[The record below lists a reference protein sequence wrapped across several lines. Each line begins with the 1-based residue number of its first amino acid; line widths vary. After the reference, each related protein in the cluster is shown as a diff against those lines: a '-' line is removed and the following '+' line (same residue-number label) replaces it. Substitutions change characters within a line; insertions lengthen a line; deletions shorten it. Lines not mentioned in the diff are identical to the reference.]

1 MTSTDFD
8 WLNVMSDMSIEK
20 FLLNP
25 LITIDCGIILVKDI
39 KHRFIASNAVFS
51 RLAGKNTESL
61 LGLNDFDMP
70 WADCA
75 NIYVNHEKDILR
87 GDNYSVVEPL
97 NGTTSVNLITTK
109 KVVYDA
115 RGKPAGTIA
124 TAVEIT
130 QNINFFN
137 LAGKSESIKIC
148 NYGKD
153 YNLTVIESKVMY
165 FLLKGLKR
173 AAISENAGI
182 SLKSVDF
189 HLTNLKRKFRADNT
203 TELVILAYQ
212 KGYQDIL
219 PFTIK
224 F

>member
-1 MTSTDFD
+1 M
-8 WLNVMSDMSIEK
+8 
-20 FLLNP
+20 
-25 LITIDCGIILVKDI
+25 IDCGIILVKDI

-61 LGLNDFDMP
+61 IGLNDFDMP
-70 WADCA
+70 WADSA

-87 GDNYSVVEPL
+87 GDAYSVIEPL
-97 NGTTSVNLITTK
+97 NGTSAINLITTK
-109 KVVYDA
+109 KILYDVA
-115 RGKPAGTIA
+115 GKPAGTIA

-137 LAGKSESIKIC
+137 LAGKSESIKVC
-148 NYGKD
+148 NYGEK
-153 YNLTVIESKVMY
+153 YNLTAIESKVMY

-173 AAISENAGI
+173 AAISESTGI
-182 SLKSVDF
+182 SLKAVDF
-189 HLTNLKRKFRADNT
+189 HLTNLKKKLKADNT
-203 TELVILAYQ
+203 TALVILGYQ
-212 KGYQDIL
+212 NGWQDIL

>member
-1 MTSTDFD
+1 
-8 WLNVMSDMSIEK
+8 MSDMSIEK

-25 LITIDCGIILVKDI
+25 VITIDCGIILVKDI
-39 KHRFIASNAVFS
+39 QHRFIASNGVFS
-51 RLAGKNTESL
+51 RLAGKKTDSL
-61 LGLNDFDMP
+61 VGLNDFDMP
-70 WADCA
+70 WADSA
-75 NIYVNHEKDILR
+75 SIYVNHEKDILR
-87 GDNYSVVEPL
+87 GDYYSVVEPL
-97 NGTTSVNLITTK
+97 KGTTPVNLMTTK
-109 KVVYDA
+109 KVIYDA
-115 RGKPAGTIA
+115 TGKPAGTIA

-130 QNINFFN
+130 ENINFFN

-148 NYGKD
+148 DYGDK
-153 YNLTVIESKVMY
+153 YNLTAMESKVMY

-173 AAISENAGI
+173 AAIAENTGV

-189 HLTNLKRKFRADNT
+189 HLTNLKKKFMADNT

-212 KGYQDIL
+212 KGYQNIL

>member
-1 MTSTDFD
+1 
-8 WLNVMSDMSIEK
+8 MSIEK

-25 LITIDCGIILVKDI
+25 VITIDCGIILVKDI
-39 KHRFIASNAVFS
+39 QHRFIASNGVFS
-51 RLAGKNTESL
+51 RLAGKKTDEL
-61 LGLNDFDMP
+61 IGLNDVDMP
-70 WADCA
+70 WADSA
-75 NIYVNHEKDILR
+75 DIYVSHEKDILR

-97 NGTTSVNLITTK
+97 NGTTPVNLMTTK
-109 KVVYDA
+109 KVIYDA
-115 RGKPAGTIA
+115 AGNPAGTIA

-148 NYGKD
+148 DYGDK
-153 YNLTVIESKVMY
+153 YNLTAMESKVMY

-173 AAISENAGI
+173 AAIADNTGI

-189 HLTNLKRKFRADNT
+189 HLTNLKKKFMADNT

-212 KGYQDIL
+212 KGYQNIL

>member
-1 MTSTDFD
+1 
-8 WLNVMSDMSIEK
+8 MSIEK

-25 LITIDCGIILVKDI
+25 IITIDCGIILVKDI
-39 KHRFIASNAVFS
+39 QHRFIASNGVFS
-51 RLAGKNTESL
+51 RLAGKKTDEL
-61 LGLNDFDMP
+61 IGLNDVDMP
-70 WADCA
+70 WADSA
-75 NIYVNHEKDILR
+75 DIYVSHEKDILR

-97 NGTTSVNLITTK
+97 NGTTPVNLMTTK
-109 KVVYDA
+109 KVIYDA
-115 RGKPAGTIA
+115 AGNPAGTIA

-148 NYGKD
+148 DYGDK
-153 YNLTVIESKVMY
+153 YNLTAMESKVMY

-173 AAISENAGI
+173 AAIAENTGV

-189 HLTNLKRKFRADNT
+189 HLTNLKKKFMADNT

-212 KGYQDIL
+212 KGYQNIL

>member
-1 MTSTDFD
+1 
-8 WLNVMSDMSIEK
+8 MSIEK

-25 LITIDCGIILVKDI
+25 VITIDCGIILVKDI
-39 KHRFIASNAVFS
+39 QHRFIASNGVFS
-51 RLAGKNTESL
+51 RLAGKKTDEL
-61 LGLNDFDMP
+61 IGLNDVDMP
-70 WADCA
+70 WADSA
-75 NIYVNHEKDILR
+75 DIYVSHEKDILR

-97 NGTTSVNLITTK
+97 NGTTPVNLMTTK
-109 KVVYDA
+109 KVIYDA
-115 RGKPAGTIA
+115 AGNPAGTIA

-148 NYGKD
+148 DYGDK
-153 YNLTVIESKVMY
+153 YNLTAMESKVMY

-173 AAISENAGI
+173 AAIAENTGI

-189 HLTNLKRKFRADNT
+189 HLTNLKKKFMADNT

-212 KGYQDIL
+212 KGYQNIL

>member
-1 MTSTDFD
+1 
-8 WLNVMSDMSIEK
+8 MSIEK

-25 LITIDCGIILVKDI
+25 VITIDCGIILVKDI
-39 KHRFIASNAVFS
+39 QHRFIASNGVFA
-51 RLAGKNTESL
+51 RLSGKKTDEL
-61 LGLNDFDMP
+61 IGLNDVDMP
-70 WADCA
+70 WADSA
-75 NIYVNHEKDILR
+75 DIYVSHEKDILR

-97 NGTTSVNLITTK
+97 NGTTPVNLMTTK
-109 KVVYDA
+109 KVIYDA
-115 RGKPAGTIA
+115 AGNPAGTIA

-148 NYGKD
+148 DYGDK
-153 YNLTVIESKVMY
+153 YNLTAMESKVMY

-173 AAISENAGI
+173 AAIAENTGI

-189 HLTNLKRKFRADNT
+189 HLTNLKKKFMADNT

-212 KGYQDIL
+212 KGYQNIL

>member
-1 MTSTDFD
+1 
-8 WLNVMSDMSIEK
+8 MSIEK
-20 FLLNP
+20 FLSNP

-39 KHRFIASNAVFS
+39 KHRFIASNVVFS
-51 RLAGKNTESL
+51 RFAGKKTESL
-61 LGLNDFDMP
+61 IGLNDYDMP
-70 WADCA
+70 WADNA
-75 NIYVNHEKDILR
+75 SIYVNHEKDILR
-87 GDNYSVVEPL
+87 GDSYSVIEPL
-97 NGTTSVNLITTK
+97 NGTRPVNLITTK

-115 RGKPAGTIA
+115 AGKPAGTIA

-137 LAGKSESIKIC
+137 LAGKSESIKVC
-148 NYGKD
+148 NYGEK
-153 YNLTVIESKVMY
+153 YNLTAMESKIMY

-173 AAISENAGI
+173 AAIAESTGV

-189 HLTNLKRKFRADNT
+189 HLTNIKKKFRAEST
-203 TELVILAYQ
+203 KELVILAYQ

-219 PFTIK
+219 PFTIN

>member
-1 MTSTDFD
+1 
-8 WLNVMSDMSIEK
+8 MSIEK

-25 LITIDCGIILVKDI
+25 VITIDCGIILVKDI
-39 KHRFIASNAVFS
+39 QHRFIASNGVFA
-51 RLAGKNTESL
+51 RLAGKKTDEL
-61 LGLNDFDMP
+61 IGLNDVDMP
-70 WADCA
+70 WADSA
-75 NIYVNHEKDILR
+75 DIYVSHEKDILR

-97 NGTTSVNLITTK
+97 NGTTPVNLMTTK
-109 KVVYDA
+109 KVIYDA
-115 RGKPAGTIA
+115 AGNPAGTIA

-148 NYGKD
+148 DYGDK
-153 YNLTVIESKVMY
+153 YNLTAMESKVMY

-173 AAISENAGI
+173 AAIAENTGI

-189 HLTNLKRKFRADNT
+189 HLTNLKKKFMADNT

-212 KGYQDIL
+212 KGYQNIL

>member
-1 MTSTDFD
+1 MI
-8 WLNVMSDMSIEK
+8 IEK

-25 LITIDCGIILVKDI
+25 VITIDCGIILVKDI
-39 KHRFIASNAVFS
+39 QHRFIASNGVFS
-51 RLAGKNTESL
+51 RLAGKKTDEL
-61 LGLNDFDMP
+61 IGLNDVDMP
-70 WADCA
+70 WADSA
-75 NIYVNHEKDILR
+75 DIYVSHEKDILR

-97 NGTTSVNLITTK
+97 NGTTPVNLMTTK
-109 KVVYDA
+109 KVIYDA
-115 RGKPAGTIA
+115 AGNPAGIIA

-148 NYGKD
+148 DYGDK
-153 YNLTVIESKVMY
+153 YNLTAMESKVMY

-173 AAISENAGI
+173 AAIAENTGV

-189 HLTNLKRKFRADNT
+189 HLTNLKKKFMADNT

-212 KGYQDIL
+212 KGYQNIL

>member
-1 MTSTDFD
+1 M
-8 WLNVMSDMSIEK
+8 IK
-20 FLLNP
+20 
-25 LITIDCGIILVKDI
+25 IDCGIILVKDI
-39 KHRFIASNAVFS
+39 QHRFIASNSVFS
-51 RLAGKNTESL
+51 RLAGKKTDEL
-61 LGLNDFDMP
+61 IGLNDVDMP
-70 WADCA
+70 WADSA
-75 NIYVNHEKDILR
+75 DIYVSHEKDILR

-97 NGTTSVNLITTK
+97 NGTTPVNLMTAK
-109 KVVYDA
+109 KVIYDA
-115 RGKPAGTIA
+115 AGNPAGTIA

-148 NYGKD
+148 DYGDK
-153 YNLTVIESKVMY
+153 YNLTAMESKVMY

-173 AAISENAGI
+173 AAIAENTGV

-189 HLTNLKRKFRADNT
+189 HLTNLKKKFMADNT

-212 KGYQDIL
+212 KGYQNIL

>member
-1 MTSTDFD
+1 
-8 WLNVMSDMSIEK
+8 MSVEK

-25 LITIDCGIILVKDI
+25 MIMIDCGIILVKDI
-39 KHRFIASNAVFS
+39 KHRFIASNVVFS
-51 RLAGKNTESL
+51 RLAGKKTESL
-61 LGLNDFDMP
+61 IGLNDFDMP
-70 WADCA
+70 WAESA
-75 NIYVNHEKDILR
+75 SIYVNHEKDILR

-97 NGTTSVNLITTK
+97 NGTAPVNLITTK
-109 KVVYDA
+109 KVIYDA
-115 RGKPAGTIA
+115 AGKPAGTIA

-137 LAGKSESIKIC
+137 LAGKSESIKVC
-148 NYGKD
+148 NYGEK
-153 YNLTVIESKVMY
+153 YNLTRIESKVMY

-173 AAISENAGI
+173 AVISESAGI

-189 HLTNLKRKFRADNT
+189 HLTNLKKKFKADST

>member
-1 MTSTDFD
+1 
-8 WLNVMSDMSIEK
+8 MSGMSIEK

-25 LITIDCGIILVKDI
+25 NITIDCGIILVKDT
-39 KHRFIASNAVFS
+39 KHRFIASNTVFS
-51 RLAGKNTESL
+51 RLAGKKTDSL
-61 LGLNDFDMP
+61 IGLNDLDMP
-70 WADCA
+70 WADSA
-75 NIYVNHEKDILR
+75 SIYVNHEKDILR
-87 GDNYSVVEPL
+87 GDNYSVIEPL
-97 NGTTSVNLITTK
+97 NGTTPVNLMTTK
-109 KVVYDA
+109 KVIYDA
-115 RGKPAGTIA
+115 TNKPAGTIA

-137 LAGKSESIKIC
+137 LAGKSESIKVC
-148 NYGKD
+148 NYGKE
-153 YNLTVIESKVMY
+153 YNLTAIESKVMY

-173 AAISENAGI
+173 ASIAENSGI
-182 SLKSVDF
+182 SLRSVDF
-189 HLTNLKRKFRADNT
+189 HLTNLKRKFKADNT

>member
-1 MTSTDFD
+1 
-8 WLNVMSDMSIEK
+8 MSIEK

-25 LITIDCGIILVKDI
+25 VITIDCGIILVKDI
-39 KHRFIASNAVFS
+39 QHRFIASNGVFS
-51 RLAGKNTESL
+51 RLAGRKTDEL
-61 LGLNDFDMP
+61 IGLNDVDMP
-70 WADCA
+70 WADSA
-75 NIYVNHEKDILR
+75 DIYVSHEKDILR

-97 NGTTSVNLITTK
+97 NGTTPVNLMTTK
-109 KVVYDA
+109 KVIYDA
-115 RGKPAGTIA
+115 AGNPAGTIA

-148 NYGKD
+148 DYGDK
-153 YNLTVIESKVMY
+153 YNLTAMESKVMY
-165 FLLKGLKR
+165 FLLKGIKR
-173 AAISENAGI
+173 AAIAENTGI

-189 HLTNLKRKFRADNT
+189 HLTNLKKKFRADNT

-212 KGYQDIL
+212 KGYQNIL